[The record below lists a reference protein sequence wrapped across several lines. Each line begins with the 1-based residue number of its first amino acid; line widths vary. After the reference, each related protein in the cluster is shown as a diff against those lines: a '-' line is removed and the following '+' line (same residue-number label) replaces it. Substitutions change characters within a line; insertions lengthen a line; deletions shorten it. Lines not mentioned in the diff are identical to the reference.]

1 MLGLLLAGCAGGAQA
16 APAGHP
22 VSRVAATAAP
32 PATPMPE
39 PTATPVP
46 APPPTQAPPPAPA
59 PPPPPAVRTFGLG
72 GHGSVQ
78 VTDNGGSAT
87 ITVSIFGL
95 AAVGHAVHLHS
106 GCTGN
111 GSAHIATIGTVGSS
125 GTVAITLPSRF
136 LGATVIVYPN
146 TSATGNPILCGA
158 TA

>member
-1 MLGLLLAGCAGGAQA
+1 MLGLLLAGCAGAGQA
-16 APAGHP
+16 VPAGHP

-32 PATPMPE
+32 PATPPVTPLE

-46 APPPTQAPPPAPA
+46 APPPTPA

-78 VTDNGGSAT
+78 VTDDGGSAT

-106 GCTGN
+106 GCSPN
-111 GSAHIATIGTVGSS
+111 GHLFAIGTVGSS
-125 GTVAITLPSRF
+125 GTVGITVPSRF

-146 TSATGNPILCGA
+146 ASATGSPILCGA